1 MTPTVTIYST
11 ATCHFCHMAKDFFA
25 AHNVPF
31 TDLNVGTD
39 LEARKAMVDKTQQM
53 GVPVISVAKDG
64 HEDIVI
70 GFDEA
75 RLREL
80 LDIKE

>member
-1 MTPTVTIYST
+1 
-11 ATCHFCHMAKDFFA
+11 MAKDFFA
-25 AHNVPF
+25 AHNIPF
-31 TDLNVGTD
+31 ADHDVGAD
-39 LEARKAMVDKTQQM
+39 LEARKVMVDKTQQM
-53 GVPVISVAKDG
+53 GVPVITVAKDG
-64 HEDIVI
+64 HEDVII